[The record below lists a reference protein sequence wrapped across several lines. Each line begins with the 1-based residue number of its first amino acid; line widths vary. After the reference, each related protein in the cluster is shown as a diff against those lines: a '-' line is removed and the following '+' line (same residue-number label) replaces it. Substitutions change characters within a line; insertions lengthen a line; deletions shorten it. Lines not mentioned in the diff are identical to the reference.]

1 MTPTPS
7 TPYKLLLV
15 EATPKD
21 ACTPLVEPPEPDGI
35 LNPKPHTLK
44 PIAKTLHYKAQSLN
58 PDPYTLNHKP

>member
-35 LNPKPHTLK
+35 LNPKPYTLK
-44 PIAKTLHYKAQSLN
+44 PIA
-58 PDPYTLNHKP
+58 